1 MKPIAVLT
9 AFAVLMQGQQA
20 APPRPVQAPAQQN
33 TQPPLFAESVTKFSV
48 GTNLVVINVDVR
60 DKNGKPM
67 EGLKASD
74 FVLTEDDKAQK
85 ISIFEYQKLE
95 TEPLPPAEPE
105 PAKLIERPAPGAA
118 PKPAAKPQITPSSPG
133 QVRYKDRRLMVMFF
147 DFSSMPQED
156 QIRAQAAALKFVDT
170 QITPA
175 DMVSIMTFA
184 TKLQVVEDFTA
195 DRDKLRATIKGF
207 QIGTGSELA
216 TDGLTGA
223 DSEEDNGSAFT
234 ADDTEFNV
242 FNTDRKL
249 SALESAAKML
259 GSLPEKKALV
269 YFSSG
274 VSKTGMENQSQLR
287 ATTNAAVKANVSF
300 YPIDARGLVASA
312 PAGDASKGSSRGNG
326 VYSGSTQGGNR
337 DKFNN
342 QQETLVTL
350 AGDTG
355 GKVMLDN
362 NDLAMGIQQ
371 AQKDVSSYYI
381 VGYYSANEALDGRF
395 RRIKVKFVDPKMTAK
410 ITYRTGYFAGK
421 QFKNFTSSEK
431 ERQLEEAILLGDPM
445 TELPIALEVNFFK
458 MGKLSYFVPVAV
470 KIPGSAMEINKKGDA
485 EKTELDFIGQI
496 RDSAGKLQG
505 SVRDMISV
513 KIKGD
518 EATSLSKKNLQ
529 YDSGFTL
536 PPGDYTI
543 KFLARENVSGKMGTF
558 ESKFNIPNLTA
569 QTQWLNTSSVVW
581 SNQREPMSASVA
593 SVEKNKKLLAAH
605 PLIQDGQKLVPS
617 ITRVYRTNQNLY
629 VYVEVYDPGLEASS
643 KKPDVMASLS
653 FFQGKV
659 KTFQTEA
666 VHVQA
671 VSPSRNHMVPVR
683 FEIPLSGLKPGNYNC
698 QVNLVDEV
706 GQKFA
711 FSRSPMILVK

>member
-1 MKPIAVLT
+1 MKPIAALT

-20 APPRPVQAPAQQN
+20 QPPAQQ
-33 TQPPLFAESVTKFSV
+33 TSKPPLFAESVTKFSV
-48 GTNLVVINVDVR
+48 GTNLVVINLDVR
-60 DKNGKPM
+60 DKNGKPV

-74 FVLTEDDKAQK
+74 FTLTEDDKAQK
-85 ISIFEYQKLE
+85 ISIFEYQQLE
-95 TEPLPPAEPE
+95 TEPLPAAEPE
-105 PAKLIERPAPGAA
+105 PAKPTAAPANAA
-118 PKPAAKPQITPSSPG
+118 PKPTAKPQITPSAPG
-133 QVRYKDRRLMVMFF
+133 QMRYKDRRLMVMFF
-147 DFSSMPQED
+147 DFSAMPQED
-156 QIRAQAAALKFVDT
+156 QICAQAAALKFVDT

-216 TDGLTGA
+216 ADGLTGA
-223 DSEEDNGSAFT
+223 DSEEDNNSAFT
-234 ADDTEFNV
+234 ADESEFNV

-269 YFSSG
+269 YFTSG

-312 PAGDASKGSSRGNG
+312 PGGDATKGSSRGSG
-326 VYSGSTQGGNR
+326 MYSGSTQSGNR
-337 DKFNN
+337 DKANGS
-342 QQETLVTL
+342 QETLVTL

-362 NDLAMGIQQ
+362 NDLALGIQQ

-395 RRIKVKFVDPKMTAK
+395 RRIKVKFNDPKMTAK
-410 ITYRTGYFAGK
+410 INYRSGYFAGK
-421 QFKNFTSSEK
+421 QFKNFSSSEK

-470 KIPGSAMEINKKGDA
+470 KIPGSAMEVNKKGTD

-496 RDSAGKLQG
+496 RDSKGKIQG

-513 KIKGD
+513 KLKGD
-518 EATSLSKKNLQ
+518 EATSLTKRNLQ

-558 ESKFNIPNLTA
+558 ESKFTIPNLST
-569 QTQWLNTSSVVW
+569 QTQWLNTSSVIW
-581 SNQREPMSASVA
+581 SNQREPMAASVA
-593 SVEKNKKLLAAH
+593 SVEKNKKLMAAH

-629 VYVEVYDPGLEASS
+629 VYTEVYDAVLEPGS

-659 KTFQTEA
+659 KTFQTGQ
-666 VHVQA
+666 VRVQA
-671 VSPSRNHMVPVR
+671 VSATRNHMVPVR
-683 FEIPLSGLKPGNYNC
+683 FEIPLAGLKPGNYTC

-711 FSRSPMILVK
+711 FSRSPMVLVK